1 MSTSKLAVFLPLVLG
16 LALAAAA
23 GAADVPSPGA
33 VITLASVE
41 KVLGGKFKGEAI
53 EPTVLF
59 YSEEGGAYRV
69 VEVYVYP
76 AQSRGWLS
84 DMKAQFLQ
92 EGEPIEDIPGLE
104 LAMFRPQRGEAV
116 MTVGADGE
124 IPIVVSVTVR
134 NAASAEA
141 TRKAAVDLLKN
152 ASIKP

>member
-1 MSTSKLAVFLPLVLG
+1 
-16 LALAAAA
+16 
-23 GAADVPSPGA
+23 
-33 VITLASVE
+33 
-41 KVLGGKFKGEAI
+41 
-53 EPTVLF
+53 VLF

-92 EGEPIEDIPGLE
+92 QGEPIEDVPGIE
-104 LAMFRPQRGEAV
+104 KAMFRPQRGEAV
-116 MTVGADGE
+116 MTVGDDAE
-124 IPIVVSVTVR
+124 VPVVVSVTVR

-141 TRKAAVDLLKN
+141 TKKFAIDLLKN